1 MPFTHA
7 FHVLGY
13 LFLQRTVTNKYQI
26 DTKTLPGIMVLI
38 KCLRGQQWH
47 NQGSHVSVNESKT
60 AVFDSVFIVC
70 LHACNQAKH

>member
-13 LFLQRTVTNKYQI
+13 LFLQRTVTNRYQI
-26 DTKTLPGIMVLI
+26 DTKMHPGIMILI
-38 KCLRGQQWH
+38 KFLRGQQWH

-60 AVFDSVFIVC
+60 TVSDSVFIVC
-70 LHACNQAKH
+70 LHARNQPKH